1 MSTERLE
8 TPVRTASPN
17 EPADYIPSTPKSA
30 GMSARGDAC
39 ARIPEQL
46 QLPFEW
52 SPPAKCA

>member
-8 TPVRTASPN
+8 SPVSTPSPN
-17 EPADYIPSTPKSA
+17 EPAEYIASKPKSA
-30 GMSARGDAC
+30 GMSDRGGSC
-39 ARIPEQL
+39 ARVPEQL